1 MTNGRHAEQG
11 HEAQK
16 GFDVMAKINADGTPV
31 VVAEIT
37 FYGTRQTGAGF
48 LAYAAGRKI
57 AGSGDPVQG
66 RGFTDALFL
75 AVQALNDAGIV
86 DGFVAVYEP
95 SGLKMALIDL
105 AFTVPYYGDLAWLPA
120 PVYVLSVTDGLL
132 TLAASA
138 Q

>member
-1 MTNGRHAEQG
+1 MTNGRHAEQA
-11 HEAQK
+11 HEGRK
-16 GFDVMAKINADGTPV
+16 GFDVMAKINEDGTPV

-48 LAYAAGRKI
+48 LAYGPDHKRI
-57 AGSGDPVQG
+57 AGTGDPVQG

-75 AVQALNDAGIV
+75 AVQALTEAGIV

-105 AFTVPYYGDLAWLPA
+105 SYSIPYWGDLAWTAA
-120 PVYVLSVTDGLL
+120 PVYVLDAQAL

-138 Q
+138 R